1 MSMFGKILGK
11 LGLPKAQEAPAAPAG
26 AHQTPSAEPAGPI
39 PTSGPQSA
47 GPAESA
53 SVSVVA
59 VAAHL
64 DELAANNAQT
74 LNWKQSI
81 VDLLKLLDIDSSHA
95 ARKDL
100 ANELGCPA
108 ELMDDSAQMNVWL
121 HKTVLRKLAENGG
134 RLPADLLD

>member
-11 LGLPKAQEAPAAPAG
+11 LGLPKAQAAAAG
-26 AHQTPSAEPAGPI
+26 AHQTPSATPASPI
-39 PTSGPQSA
+39 PASGSQSA
-47 GPAESA
+47 APSESA
-53 SVSVVA
+53 PAAVSAVD

-64 DELAANNAQT
+64 DALAANNAQT

-81 VDLLKLLDIDSSHA
+81 VDLLKLLDIDSRYA

-108 ELMDDSAQMNVWL
+108 ELMDDSARMNVWL
-121 HKTVLRKLAENGG
+121 HKTVLRRLAENGG
-134 RLPADLLD
+134 RLPSELLD